1 MSINIWVIHTAKFF
15 KKYYKLSFHLTAMPK
30 KNILR
35 KKILRTGKKIV
46 YDEWQLKFLNLK
58 KGDKILCTGR
68 QVGKSVIC
76 GKDAGDYAIENPET
90 EPIVMIAPTE
100 RQSQALFNKTLN
112 YLVENFPES
121 IAGGLNKPT
130 KEKITLTT
138 GVEIYC
144 LPVGQSGLGI
154 RFITIGRLYV
164 DEASRVPED
173 VWEAIT
179 PALLTTGGDT
189 ILLSTPFGAE
199 GEFYRTFINED
210 KAYDS
215 FTRFSIDSEK
225 VIRERPISESWTE
238 ERREKAIRKLEQAKK
253 RMSERQYAQEYLGKF
268 MEGLHR
274 WFLDKVIES
283 ACILKKK
290 ETILPNRDYFMGCDI
305 AHMGEDEGTIEILEK
320 KRDGKIEQV
329 ENIITKKTLTTE
341 TEDNIVRADLRYDCR
356 KIGIDAGS
364 GTMGTFIVEHLL
376 RIPSIRKKI
385 VPINNAKRVIDR
397 DGSSVKLMKIDLY
410 ENLLALMEQ
419 GIIKLLDDDEVID
432 SLSSVQ
438 YEYVIK
444 EGEQTKLRIFGN
456 YTHIA
461 EGLIRAAWLA
471 NQKSLNLSISYI

>member
-1 MSINIWVIHTAKFF
+1 
-15 KKYYKLSFHLTAMPK
+15 MPK

-35 KKILRTGKKIV
+35 KKILRTPKPIN
-46 YDEWQLKFLNLK
+46 YDDWQIDFLKT

-68 QVGKSVIC
+68 QVGKSVVC
-76 GKDAGDYAIENPET
+76 GKDAGDYAINNPTT

-112 YLVENFPES
+112 YLVEHFPLS

-130 KEKITLTT
+130 KEKITLNN

-189 ILLSTPFGAE
+189 ILLSTPFGAQ

-210 KAYDS
+210 KAYES
-215 FTRFSIDSEK
+215 FTRFSIDSET
-225 VIRERPISESWTE
+225 VIRNRPVSESWTE
-238 ERREKAIRKLEQAKK
+238 ERREKALRKLEQAKK

-274 WFLDKVIES
+274 WFSHDLVIKCCHRKRREV
-283 ACILKKK
+283 II
-290 ETILPNRDYFMGCDI
+290 EGNYFMGVDI
-305 AHMGEDEGTIEILEK
+305 ARMGDDEGTIEILEN
-320 KRDGKIEQV
+320 RDNKIIHIESIV
-329 ENIITKKTLTTE
+329 TKKKLTTE
-341 TEDNIVRADLRYDCR
+341 TEDNILTVDRKYNCR

-364 GTMGTFIVEHLL
+364 GTMGLFILDHLL
-376 RIPSIRKKI
+376 KVPQVRKKI
-385 VPINNAKRVIDR
+385 VPINNAKRIVDR
-397 DGSSVKLMKIDLY
+397 DGSSVKMMKIDLY
-410 ENLLALMEQ
+410 ENLLGLMER
-419 GIIKLLDDDEVID
+419 GEISLLDDDDIID
-432 SLSSVQ
+432 SLESVQ
-438 YEYVIK
+438 YEYIIK

-471 NQKSLNLSISYI
+471 NQKSLNLHISFV